1 MTVMDETL
9 RVFTRRYKAPLSEA
23 LELTDWLIPL
33 IEVIPISHMDCDV
46 VKKAMSCRLK
56 TSDALHIASMSKAG
70 IKNIASEDSEFDKI
84 SLMKGYG
91 WIT

>member
-1 MTVMDETL
+1 M
-9 RVFTRRYKAPLSEA
+9 
-23 LELTDWLIPL
+23 
-33 IEVIPISHMDCDV
+33 
-46 VKKAMSCRLK
+46 KKAMSCRLK
-56 TSDALHIASMSKAG
+56 TTDALHIASMSKAR